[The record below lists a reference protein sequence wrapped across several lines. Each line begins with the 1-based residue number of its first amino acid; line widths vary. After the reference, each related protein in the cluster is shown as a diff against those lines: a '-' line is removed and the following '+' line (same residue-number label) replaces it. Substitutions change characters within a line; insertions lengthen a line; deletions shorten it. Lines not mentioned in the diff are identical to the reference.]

1 MGRII
6 STTLY
11 RCNLAGDNLEDI
23 SQYLV
28 AGFIDMN
35 LDRDQGKVVASFTL
49 SDATKVAPYI
59 DYLKPI
65 LTIEYDDGRA
75 TITKP
80 LGLFATRTPP
90 SERTVERHD
99 AAFQCEDL
107 TRLLAQSAYTE
118 VDNVASGTNVLA
130 EVAATLDEV
139 SCSWRL
145 LPSNAATTT
154 SARTF
159 PIGTSRLEKINTLLG
174 SIGWYALHPRVD
186 GRLTSKQYASS
197 SKRQPVAT
205 ITDADV
211 LEPIQIQINDQSL
224 ANVVVVIKD
233 DPAAAPLTAYR
244 ENTDPSSPTSTV
256 SLGFKFARV
265 ERVADLQTQAEVD
278 ALADRLLSES
288 RSYYQTAT
296 LRIWPDYE
304 LGLHDV
310 VELQLSGE
318 MEELNGLWWLRA
330 WAIGLTPGECSY
342 QIAINRVTDSVT
354 GASL

>member
-28 AGFIDMN
+28 AGFVDMN
-35 LDRDQGKVVASFTL
+35 LDRDQGKVVGSFTL
-49 SDATKVAPYI
+49 SDASKVSAYR

-65 LTIEYDDGRA
+65 LTIEFDDGRD
-75 TITKP
+75 TVIKP

-99 AAFQCEDL
+99 ATFQGEDL
-107 TRLLAQSAYTE
+107 SRLLAQSAYTE
-118 VDNVASGTNVLA
+118 VDNVPSGTGVIA

-145 LPSNAATTT
+145 LPSNATTT
-154 SARTF
+154 ATALTF
-159 PIGTSRLEKINTLLG
+159 PIGTSRLEKINRLLG
-174 SIGWYALHPRVD
+174 SIGWYALYPRVD
-186 GRLTSKQYASS
+186 GRLTSKPYVSSS
-197 SKRQPVAT
+197 SKEPVAT
-205 ITDADV
+205 ITDADI

-224 ANVVVVIKD
+224 ANVVIVIKD

-244 ENTDPSSPTSTV
+244 ENDDPSSPTSTV

-265 ERVADLQTQAEVD
+265 ERVAELQTQAEVD
-278 ALADRLLSES
+278 SLANRLLAES

-296 LRIWPDYE
+296 LRIWPEYE

-310 VELQLSGE
+310 VELDLTGE
-318 MEELNGLWWLRA
+318 IQELNGLWWLRA

-354 GASL
+354 GAAL